1 MTDLEALLLRR
12 LKLARDWVNEYAHL
26 PHTHRCERMMEVGDP
41 CSCTAIMSQRD
52 LEKID
57 AAIRAATPVTSPEVA
72 HGNDGKGPPEGGRVL
87 PQDVARSGS
96 ELDRHGCGS

>member
-1 MTDLEALLLRR
+1 MTNLEALLLRN

-26 PHTHRCERMMEVGDP
+26 PHTPRCERMLEVGDP
-41 CSCTAIMSQRD
+41 CSCTAIMAMRD

-57 AAIRAATPVTSPEVA
+57 AAILAATPVTSPEVA
-72 HGNDGKGPPEGGRVL
+72 HGNDDKGPTARGGVL

-96 ELDRHGCGS
+96 GLDRHGCGS